1 MKKALPT
8 GIAALLLA
16 TGAAH
21 ADPKGIPARVY
32 ALHTG

>member
-1 MKKALPT
+1 MKARALMT
-8 GIAALLLA
+8 GIAMLLA